1 MPEPRSEN
9 RPQRTVVLEHD
20 ALRELDGFTQIPNVV
35 LKHAGV
41 SYGAKVAWGVLMSY
55 AWQKDFCF
63 PAQER
68 LAKDMSCTVR
78 QVQRLLGELR
88 DAGFVTWKQQGLNRP
103 NIYHLRIPARSAAV
117 AAPSSTKIKD
127 TTNLSSPETTHPS
140 LLEAT
145 NPSPKVYEMKNTQS
159 VNVKRSGTSEEDN
172 EEAQRRELRS
182 RALVLDILDVCKDRH
197 STGSYTQIART
208 YPEQLVREA
217 LSLTKG
223 HAARGRIR
231 KSKGA
236 YFTDMVRR
244 LARERGLNLPL
255 HARKAA

>member
-1 MPEPRSEN
+1 MPERLPEKPE
-9 RPQRTVVLEHD
+9 PQRTVVLDHD

-35 LKHAGV
+35 LKHPGV

-68 LAKDMSCTVR
+68 LARDMNCTVR

-88 DAGFVTWKQQGLNRP
+88 EAGFVTWKQQGLNRP
-103 NIYHLRIPARSAAV
+103 NIYYLRIPDRSTARASQT
-117 AAPSSTKIKD
+117 STKIKD
-127 TTNLSSPETTHPS
+127 TTNLSSPDTTHPS
-140 LLEAT
+140 LLDTT
-145 NPSPKVYEMKNTQS
+145 NLSPKVYERKNTQD
-159 VNVKRSGTSEEDN
+159 VNVERFRTSEEDD
-172 EEAQRRELRS
+172 EEARRRELR
-182 RALVLDILDVCKDRH
+182 RHALVLDILDVCRDRH

-208 YPEQLVREA
+208 YPETIVREA
-217 LSLTKG
+217 LSLTKD

-236 YFTDMVRR
+236 YFTDMVHR
-244 LARERGLNLPL
+244 LAAERRVSRP
-255 HARKAA
+255 

>member
-1 MPEPRSEN
+1 MPEPRPN
-9 RPQRTVVLEHD
+9 TPPQRTVLIEHD
-20 ALRELDGFTQIPNVV
+20 ALRELEGFTQIPNVV

-41 SYGAKVAWGVLMSY
+41 SYGAKIAWGVLMSY

-68 LAKDMSCTVR
+68 LAKDMNCTVR

-103 NIYHLRIPARSAAV
+103 NIYHLRIPARSAAT
-117 AAPSSTKIKD
+117 ASPTSTKIKD

-159 VNVKRSGTSEEDN
+159 VNVERSGTSKEDD
-172 EEAQRRELRS
+172 EEARRRELRS
-182 RALVLDILDVCKDRH
+182 QALVLDILDVCKDHH

-217 LSLTKG
+217 LSLTKDHG
-223 HAARGRIR
+223 ARGRIR

-244 LARERGLNLPL
+244 LAA
-255 HARKAA
+255 ARSVGAPTVRRAA

>member
-1 MPEPRSEN
+1 MPEPRSETP
-9 RPQRTVVLEHD
+9 PQRTVLIEHD
-20 ALRELDGFTQIPNVV
+20 ALRELEGFTQIPNVV

-41 SYGAKVAWGVLMSY
+41 SYGAKVAWGVLVSY

-68 LAKDMSCTVR
+68 LAKDMNCTVR

-103 NIYHLRIPARSAAV
+103 NIYHLRIPARSAVTAS
-117 AAPSSTKIKD
+117 PPSTKIKD

-145 NPSPKVYEMKNTQS
+145 NPSPKVYEVKNTKS
-159 VNVKRSGTSEEDN
+159 VNVERVSSEEDD
-172 EEAQRRELRS
+172 EEAGRRELRG
-182 RALVLDILDVCKDRH
+182 RALVLDILDVCKDHH

-208 YPEQLVREA
+208 YPERLVREA
-217 LSLTKG
+217 LSLTRD

-236 YFTDMVRR
+236 YFTDMVYR
-244 LARERGLNLPL
+244 LAAERGFDAQAM
-255 HARKAA
+255 HRAA